1 MDRILLVGVAG
12 ATITAVVLVLLY
24 GPLLAVFIVTSTS
37 FLLMFGVMAA
47 RGLSMFE
54 HWRHSRSW
62 LPHRTRTH

>member
-12 ATITAVVLVLLY
+12 AAVTAMVLVLLY
-24 GPLLAVFIVTSTS
+24 GPLFTAFIFAGTS
-37 FLLMFGVMAA
+37 FLLMFGIMAA
-47 RGLSMFE
+47 RGVSMFE

>member
-1 MDRILLVGVAG
+1 MDRMLLVGVAG
-12 ATITAVVLVLLY
+12 ATVTAVVLVLLY
-24 GPLLAVFIVTSTS
+24 GPLLAVFIVASTS

-54 HWRHSRSW
+54 HWWHSHSW